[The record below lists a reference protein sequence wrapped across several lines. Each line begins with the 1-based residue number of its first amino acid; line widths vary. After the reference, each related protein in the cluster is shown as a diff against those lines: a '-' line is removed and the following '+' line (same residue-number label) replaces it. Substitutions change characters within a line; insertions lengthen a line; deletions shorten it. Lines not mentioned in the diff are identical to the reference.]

1 MFGELGLLGLTETGR
16 RMRTAVSISEC
27 ELLRMSKENFQTLI
41 LANSELRVAYRRLA
55 QKFVYRLL
63 EEAANPKSPIHDID
77 KHVHIYASWQ
87 KDKIPDDL
95 RIQGRIQPPI
105 IENSLDEE
113 KTVTTTISLQLLLLS
128 GFPML
133 HMAKGGVSVR
143 FIISCDVG
151 GLGKHSDVHTVQHE
165 AIVTQGKPLELDFS
179 TLLKYRHGLDKKQA
193 IVNREDVTIKVV
205 YLRWIEH
212 APGAEL
218 AVSLG
223 HEQLEQDGA
232 QMPRSG
238 SSTSTSPRGSALPAP
253 HMQTTIGVFTMKLKD
268 LVSTDDAQPIVR
280 ADDAPELRVHGKGY
294 RVTVLQGAWYTKTN
308 WGKREL
314 LAYQDPMELTIATK
328 LSRELPTKSIIRS
341 VFRRAWHRRRQK
353 ELEGKPGRRE
363 SPKPEAEKE
372 GPKPEEEEEKEVK
385 IDAAKDAPK
394 AATKKEAPK
403 PEEKKEKKEMV
414 KIDDQTIREFLQPL
428 FEPNVVEDYMQKL
441 HDIGCDHVR
450 DMMSMTAFDLRN
462 LGIKKAEDCRIV
474 LLRLAAAAAKDAPK
488 SAREEIMKKTVHE
501 LKIGICNMLS
511 KGDAGKSGAK
521 AASFELQ
528 MERSTDDLI
537 KRLRELKDQIHEV
550 FIYNKN
556 FELHMSEEMKHT
568 LECLDRRID
577 SSVEMHVLALPV
589 PESALKTW
597 NRPMFVLNLNRVIQ
611 QNPKP

>member
-95 RIQGRIQPPI
+95 RIHGKIQPPI
-105 IENSLDEE
+105 IENSIDEQ

-212 APGAEL
+212 ASGAEL

-223 HEQLEQDGA
+223 HEQSEQDGV

-238 SSTSTSPRGSALPAP
+238 SPTSTSPLGAALPAP
-253 HMQTTIGVFTMKLKD
+253 HMQTTIGVFNVKLKD
-268 LVSTDDAQPIVR
+268 LVSSDDVQPIVR
-280 ADDAPELRVHGKGY
+280 ADDVPGLRVDGKGY
-294 RVTVLQGAWYTKTN
+294 RVSVLQGAWYTKTN
-308 WGKREL
+308 WSKREL

-328 LSRELPTKSIIRS
+328 LSRELPSKSIIRS
-341 VFRRAWHRRRQK
+341 VFRRAWQRRRQK
-353 ELEGKPGRRE
+353 ELDGNPGRTE
-363 SPKPEAEKE
+363 SAKPEAEKE
-372 GPKPEEEEEKEVK
+372 APKSEEKEEEEEKEVK

-394 AATKKEAPK
+394 AATKKEASK
-403 PEEKKEKKEMV
+403 PEEKKAKKEMV

-441 HDIGCDHVR
+441 QDIGCDHAR

-462 LGIKKAEDCRIV
+462 LGMKKAEDRRMV
-474 LLRLAAAAAKDAPK
+474 LLRLAAAAAKEAPK
-488 SAREEIMKKTVHE
+488 SATEERMKKTVHE

-577 SSVEMHVLALPV
+577 SAVEMHVLALPV
-589 PESALKTW
+589 QESSLKIW
-597 NRPMFVLNLNRVIQ
+597 NRPMFVLNSNRVI
-611 QNPKP
+611 